1 MSTNIKRYRQ
11 IEKKTGL
18 SFLCVGLFGLLYVLI
33 LPLYRISD
41 FLIVSLLSL
50 IIFFLVDKIAP
61 KKIMQIEITDEPLLT
76 GIVSADEALKVGN
89 MFIDELLT
97 GKKQIQEA
105 RIKEKIGIL
114 VDLFTKILDQIKN
127 DPSDARKI
135 KQFMNYYLPTI
146 SKLINHYIVFEKQN
160 IDGANIVSSMQKIEE
175 LFDTA
180 IIAFKKTLDSMFADE
195 ALDIATDITGMQNM
209 MASRGLNED
218 IITFNIKEKV

>member
-18 SFLCVGLFGLLYVLI
+18 SFLCVGLFWLLYVLV

-41 FLIVSLLSL
+41 FLIVSLFSL

-76 GIVSADEALKVGN
+76 GIPSADEALKVGN

-97 GKKQIQEA
+97 GKKQIQEV
-105 RIKEKIGIL
+105 RIKEKISTL

-160 IDGANIVSSMQKIEE
+160 IDGDNIVSSMQKIEE

-218 IITFNIKEKV
+218 IITLNIKEKV